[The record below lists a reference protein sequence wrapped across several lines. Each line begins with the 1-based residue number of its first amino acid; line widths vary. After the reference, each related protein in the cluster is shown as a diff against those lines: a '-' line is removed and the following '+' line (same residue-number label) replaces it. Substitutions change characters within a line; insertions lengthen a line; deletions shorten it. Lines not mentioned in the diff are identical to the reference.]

1 MDAPHAFRAVAAA
14 SQRPHVIIV
23 GAGFA
28 GLMAAYAL
36 RGRCNVTVFEAR
48 DRLGGRV
55 WSRPMSSGIIE
66 AGGELIGYDHPL
78 WLELATKFDLG
89 FSVLSTDTSFESL
102 HLEMPLYLDGTR
114 LTEPQMKVVY
124 DEMEAAFDS
133 MSKQATAVHDPYQP
147 WLAKHAVELDNMPL
161 SKWIA
166 GLDCTH
172 LTRLA
177 MEQQFSNDGGT
188 PTDKQSYLGNLAVVA
203 GGAICGARNDFF
215 NNTETLRCSEGN
227 QTLATR
233 LADAIGIDNIHLS
246 TPVSAIHVGEGKVSV
261 EPKAGPAVIADYA
274 ILAIPPNLWP
284 GNPTAKIAIDPVL
297 PRAYHITMG
306 TAVKYLS
313 PLKRRFW
320 ISDGLSPSSTSN
332 QFGVTWEGTDN
343 QIAAAGTDV
352 ELSLFSGGAAAHAAL
367 AAFKSGGQA
376 AVRAFYEPLIGKV
389 YSGYA
394 ANCSQPPSFIPWP
407 DDEWTAG
414 GYSCPAPGEVCT
426 AGPLLNEGFHKR
438 LFFAGEHTCPA
449 YYGYME
455 GALQSGRTAAST
467 ILNLV

>member
-1 MDAPHAFRAVAAA
+1 MDAPHALRAAA
-14 SQRPHVIIV
+14 AVSKRPHVVII

-36 RGRCNVTVFEAR
+36 RGRCKVTVFEAR
-48 DRLGGRV
+48 DRIGGRV
-55 WSRPMSSGIIE
+55 WSRATSSGIIE

-78 WLELATKFDLG
+78 WIELATQFDLG
-89 FSVLSTDTSFESL
+89 FSVLSTDTSFDSL
-102 HLEMPLYLDGTR
+102 HLEMPLYLDGTK

-124 DEMEAAFDS
+124 DEMEVAFDR
-133 MSKQATAVHDPYQP
+133 MSKQATAIHDPYQP
-147 WLAKHAVELDNMPL
+147 WLAKHAVELDKMPL

-172 LTRLA
+172 LTRVA
-177 MEQQFSNDGGT
+177 MEQQFSNDGGA
-188 PTDKQSYLGNLAVVA
+188 PTTNQSYLGNLAVVA

-233 LADAIGIDNIHLS
+233 LADAIGAGNIHLS
-246 TPVSAIHVGEGKVSV
+246 TPVSAIHVGDGKVSV
-261 EPKAGPAVIADYA
+261 EPKTGPAITADYA

-332 QFGVTWEGTDN
+332 QYGVTWEGTDN
-343 QIAAAGTDV
+343 QIAAPGTDV
-352 ELSLFSGGAAAHAAL
+352 ELSLFSGGAVAHAAL
-367 AAFKSGGQA
+367 AVFKNGGQA
-376 AVRAFYEPLIGKV
+376 AVRAFYEPRIGTV

-394 ANCSQPPSFIPWP
+394 ANIAREPSFIPWP

-455 GALQSGRTAAST
+455 GALQSGKTAAST
-467 ILNLV
+467 ILNLI